1 MSKKLVSFNPTDALA
16 IIDDMSRATGVVIPF
31 KAVNEILIY
40 LVENMDKSMAYV
52 SSFWNMK
59 ALSNFA
65 VSTGS
70 LPTVMK
76 LSEQQLKLVTDML
89 QPVGLALF
97 GIIYRNNLFKDEV
110 KDTFPYIVVDVNNGM
125 IILEED
131 TL

>member
-76 LSEQQLKLVTDML
+76 LSEQQLKLVMDML

-97 GIIYRNNLFKDEV
+97 GIIYRNNLFKDEG

>member
-40 LVENMDKSMAYV
+40 LVENMDKNMAYV

-76 LSEQQLKLVTDML
+76 FSEQQLKLVTDML

-97 GIIYRNNLFKDEV
+97 GIIYRNNLFKDEG

>member
-1 MSKKLVSFNPTDALA
+1 MSKNLVSFNPTDALA

-40 LVENMDKSMAYV
+40 LVENMDKNMAYV

-76 LSEQQLKLVTDML
+76 LS
-89 QPVGLALF
+89 
-97 GIIYRNNLFKDEV
+97 
-110 KDTFPYIVVDVNNGM
+110 
-125 IILEED
+125 
-131 TL
+131 

>member
-40 LVENMDKSMAYV
+40 LVENMDKNMAYV